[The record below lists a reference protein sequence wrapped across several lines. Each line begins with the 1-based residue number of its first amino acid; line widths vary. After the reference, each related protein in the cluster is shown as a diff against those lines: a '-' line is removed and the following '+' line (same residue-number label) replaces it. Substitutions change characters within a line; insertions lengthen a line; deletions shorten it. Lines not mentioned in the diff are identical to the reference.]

1 MPVFSS
7 PAFTTVTK
15 RRRPNNCL
23 YIVSH
28 LAKRTNVHFPPSKID
43 KFYTFRLNALAWRTL
58 TDHVS
63 KSDFCSAHPLP
74 YQQSKPF
81 RSSTSALYWNNLDVA
96 IELYAKGGTRVNSA
110 PGPSRELERARGLTG
125 HRGLVGSFKP
135 EGAWGWWVARE

>member
-1 MPVFSS
+1 MKVVPVFSS
-7 PAFTTVTK
+7 PTFPTVTK
-15 RRRPNNCL
+15 RGRPHNYL

-28 LAKRTNVHFPPSKID
+28 LAKRTNVHFPPSKVD

-63 KSDFCSAHPLP
+63 KSDFCSGRPLP
-74 YQQSKPF
+74 HQQSKPF

-110 PGPSRELERARGLTG
+110 PGPSRELGGSRAIGG
-125 HRGLVGSFKP
+125 
-135 EGAWGWWVARE
+135 